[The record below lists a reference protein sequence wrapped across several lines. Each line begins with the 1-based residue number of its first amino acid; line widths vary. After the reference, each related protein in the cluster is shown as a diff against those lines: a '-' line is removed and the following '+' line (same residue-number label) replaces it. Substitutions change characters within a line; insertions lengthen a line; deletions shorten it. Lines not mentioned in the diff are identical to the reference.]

1 MEEGLRMRCAN
12 CSEEFND
19 DNAAITAIE
28 VNGRKKKMTPK
39 LGPEPEEGSSSLF
52 KSTNERNVV
61 VVDNVNNVD
70 EGGGGEGIQLSLV
83 EDGEDERLIHINI
96 IDEKKPY
103 LELATSTSTEG
114 MMSNVEGDDDNYSST
129 ETISISQALGFI
141 FEMPF
146 TKTSG
151 GLFNN
156 MEIQQLVVC
165 VKCGESLR
173 KVYEAFDEFRQL
185 TKESSTVA
193 RELGRFLDEEIG
205 KGKVEGIIIKEEE
218 DKKPEQKEKKRKR
231 STIKSMNDDGK
242 STTAEETLEVDEKSL
257 FVGME
262 ESDDEIDEG
271 FRKKPVSDRLSEVS
285 SDSNSFSDLEEAIQ
299 GKFRQ

>member
-1 MEEGLRMRCAN
+1 MRCAN

-28 VNGRKKKMTPK
+28 VNKRQGKKMTPK
-39 LGPEPEEGSSSLF
+39 LGPEPEEGNSSLF
-52 KSTNERNVV
+52 KSTDERDVV
-61 VVDNVNNVD
+61 VVDNVD
-70 EGGGGEGIQLSLV
+70 EGGGGGEEIQLSLV
-83 EDGEDERLIHINI
+83 EDGEHERLIHINI

-103 LELATSTSTEG
+103 LELATSTETEG
-114 MMSNVEGDDDNYSST
+114 MSNVEGIGDYSST

-141 FEMPF
+141 FEMPSK
-146 TKTSG
+146 KTIISG

-156 MEIQQLVVC
+156 IESQELVVC

-185 TKESSTVA
+185 TKETSTVA
-193 RELGRFLDEEIG
+193 KELGKFLDEEIE
-205 KGKVEGIIIKEEE
+205 KAKVEGIIKEEE
-218 DKKPEQKEKKRKR
+218 DEKPEQKERKRKR
-231 STIKSMNDDGK
+231 STIKSMNDAK
-242 STTAEETLEVDEKSL
+242 STKKSTTTAEETLEVDEKSL

-262 ESDDEIDEG
+262 ESDEEIDEG

>member
-1 MEEGLRMRCAN
+1 MEEGGLRMRCAN

-28 VNGRKKKMTPK
+28 VNKRKKMTPK

-52 KSTNERNVV
+52 KSTDERNVV
-61 VVDNVNNVD
+61 VDNVD
-70 EGGGGEGIQLSLV
+70 EGGGGEEIQLSLV

-103 LELATSTSTEG
+103 LQLATSTSTEE
-114 MMSNVEGDDDNYSST
+114 MSNVEGYDDNYSST
-129 ETISISQALGFI
+129 ETISINQALGFI
-141 FEMPF
+141 FEMPSK
-146 TKTSG
+146 KTTG
-151 GLFNN
+151 GLFIN
-156 MEIQQLVVC
+156 MESQQLVVC

-185 TKESSTVA
+185 TKETSTVA
-193 RELGRFLDEEIG
+193 KELGKFLEEIE

-218 DKKPEQKEKKRKR
+218 DKKPEQKERKRKR
-231 STIKSMNDDGK
+231 STVK
-242 STTAEETLEVDEKSL
+242 STKKSTKAEETLVVDEKSL